1 MPAPDRLV
9 LNIDIRGMNI
19 MNQPLLKAHG
29 IARINGKYEQIEV
42 DTPILSVGEFVK
54 VFLSLFKEAKQ

>member
-19 MNQPLLKAHG
+19 KNQPLLTAHG
-29 IARINGKYEQIEV
+29 ISRINGQYDQIV
-42 DTPILSVGEFVK
+42 IDTPTTSVSEFVK
-54 VFLSLFKEAKQ
+54 VFLSLFKEAK